1 MDSEF
6 RLGSHFMA
14 LRGNSIGRFVF
25 HREFFLVMD
34 PLGTRYFLD
43 VQTRV
48 IVAGNVKSS
57 NIAIIWRKVKKSFVQ
72 FTFSPNFWLI
82 IFSAT
87 KNSSHHYFS
96 SIVTPLYYRAEMY
109 KSTPSRFYLKSE
121 KKMFFAQDHK
131 DFTKYLLI

>member
-1 MDSEF
+1 MVHFFFDSEF

-72 FTFSPNFWLI
+72 NLPLAQFLAN
-82 IFSAT
+82 
-87 KNSSHHYFS
+87 YFFGYQK
-96 SIVTPLYYRAEMY
+96 IRVITTLLLYCY
-109 KSTPSRFYLKSE
+109 TVIL
-121 KKMFFAQDHK
+121 QG
-131 DFTKYLLI
+131 

>member
-1 MDSEF
+1 MVHLFLDSEF

-14 LRGNSIGRFVF
+14 LSGNSIGRFVF

-34 PLGTRYFLD
+34 PLGTRYYLD

-72 FTFSPNFWLI
+72 LIFSP
-82 IFSAT
+82 IFG
-87 KNSSHHYFS
+87 
-96 SIVTPLYYRAEMY
+96 
-109 KSTPSRFYLKSE
+109 
-121 KKMFFAQDHK
+121 
-131 DFTKYLLI
+131 

>member
-1 MDSEF
+1 MVHFFLDSEF

-34 PLGTRYFLD
+34 PLGTRYYLD

-72 FTFSPNFWLI
+72 NLPLAQFLANYFFRLP
-82 IFSAT
+82 
-87 KNSSHHYFS
+87 KNSSHHYFT
-96 SIVTPLYYRAEMY
+96 SILLHRYITG
-109 KSTPSRFYLKSE
+109 LKCTNLLH
-121 KKMFFAQDHK
+121 QD
-131 DFTKYLLI
+131 FI

>member
-1 MDSEF
+1 MVHFFLDSEF
-6 RLGSHFMA
+6 RHGSHFMA

-72 FTFSPNFWLI
+72 NLPLAQFLAN
-82 IFSAT
+82 
-87 KNSSHHYFS
+87 YFFGYQK
-96 SIVTPLYYRAEMY
+96 IRVITTLLLLLHRYI
-109 KSTPSRFYLKSE
+109 TGLKCTNLLH
-121 KKMFFAQDHK
+121 QD
-131 DFTKYLLI
+131 FI